1 MRCNQPSGP
10 KRGGLGCNPDRSTCP
25 TVISLIIRI
34 VGATL
39 FCSFAPYLTS
49 NMPQAHYASQGE
61 FMGAR
66 QSAETTS
73 AIRLVLEGRKT
84 VYQAAEMCGIY
95 ASTLYRALNRKPK
108 KRVDKKKA

>member
-1 MRCNQPSGP
+1 MKTDAQVLSSGLP
-10 KRGGLGCNPDRSTCP
+10 
-25 TVISLIIRI
+25 
-34 VGATL
+34 GAQLQRL
-39 FCSFAPYLTS
+39 FVANVDNLSYLTS